1 MLPFSI
7 GLIIECIYDKSLIT
21 QKIYFVLFKINMQGS
36 NHFIVI
42 IFLLN
47 KKKNNKI
54 YFGHIYVH
62 VFISSCIMCVYI
74 YILLLINGQCERV
87 KQVISLE
94 TWFLKFWYEFLT
106 WFS

>member
-7 GLIIECIYDKSLIT
+7 GLTIECIYDKSLIT

-47 KKKNNKI
+47 KKKTIKYILDI
-54 YFGHIYVH
+54 YMYMYLFPLVL
-62 VFISSCIMCVYI
+62 CVCI
-74 YILLLINGQCERV
+74 YI
-87 KQVISLE
+87 
-94 TWFLKFWYEFLT
+94 FYY
-106 WFS
+106 

>member
-7 GLIIECIYDKSLIT
+7 GLTIECIYDKSLIT
-21 QKIYFVLFKINMQGS
+21 QKIYFGLFKINMQGS

-42 IFLLN
+42 IVLLN
-47 KKKNNKI
+47 KKKTVKYILDI
-54 YFGHIYVH
+54 YMYMYLFPLVL
-62 VFISSCIMCVYI
+62 CMYI
-74 YILLLINGQCERV
+74 YILLLINGQYERV